1 MEVYGRLAQAARPA
15 REYAAAFFRWLLLGA
30 VVGAAGGAVGAL
42 FSKAVEYATVL
53 RGENGWLLYLLPLGG
68 LLIVGLYKLCR
79 VSGVGTNEVFES
91 APVVTPVAQLGSQ
104 VRTG

>member
-1 MEVYGRLAQAARPA
+1 MEVYGRLAQAVRPA

-42 FSKAVEYATVL
+42 FSKAVEYATNL

-68 LLIVGLYKLCR
+68 LTKA
-79 VSGVGTNEVFES
+79 EVRAMAE
-91 APVVTPVAQLGSQ
+91 A
-104 VRTG
+104 R